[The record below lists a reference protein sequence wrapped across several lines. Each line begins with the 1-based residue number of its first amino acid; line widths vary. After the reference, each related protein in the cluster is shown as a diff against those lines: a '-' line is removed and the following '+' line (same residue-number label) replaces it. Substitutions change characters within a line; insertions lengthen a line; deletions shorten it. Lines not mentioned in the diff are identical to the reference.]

1 MVAGLWIDLEVLRMV
16 KDPEELM
23 ADLGKGMVALSDETP
38 ELSAAFVRMD
48 QAAYVEGERERK
60 YKELIG
66 LGIAL
71 YARCQ
76 YCITLHVKQALN
88 EGATREE
95 ILEACS
101 VAVAFGGSPSMAEL
115 ATTVSKALD
124 AFEE

>member
-1 MVAGLWIDLEVLRMV
+1 MV
-16 KDPEELM
+16 KDPNELM
-23 ADLGKGMVALSDETP
+23 ADLGKGMVALADETP

-48 QAAYVEGERERK
+48 QAAYVEGELERK

-66 LGIAL
+66 LGISL

-76 YCITLHVKQALN
+76 YCMTLHVKQALN

-101 VAVAFGGSPSMAEL
+101 VAIAFGGSPSMAEF
-115 ATTVSKALD
+115 ATTVLKALD
-124 AFEE
+124 TFEE